1 MTNTIGAMPPAAS
14 AAPLSGSARTP
25 AAEVAQPTAD
35 QAGKSAGDVICA
47 FSPAGLAA
55 LSEAAQDGLEQGL
68 EQVVQLAQDTGEQLL
83 QGLGAVSESA
93 QSLVEGAAPYATLG
107 ALVLGQLMSERA

>member
-14 AAPLSGSARTP
+14 AAPLSGNARTP
-25 AAEVAQPTAD
+25 AAEAAQPTAG
-35 QAGKSAGDVICA
+35 QASAGDVICA

-55 LSEAAQDGLEQGL
+55 LSEVAQQGLEQGI
-68 EQVVQLAQDTGEQLL
+68 EQVVQLAQDTGDQLL

>member
-1 MTNTIGAMPPAAS
+1 
-14 AAPLSGSARTP
+14 PLSGSTRTP
-25 AAEVAQPTAD
+25 AAEAAPPTAG
-35 QAGKSAGDVICA
+35 QASAGDVICA

-55 LSEAAQDGLEQGL
+55 LSEVAQQGLEQGI
-68 EQVVQLAQDTGEQLL
+68 EQVAQLAQDTGDQLL
-83 QGLGAVSESA
+83 QGLGAVSQGA

>member
-1 MTNTIGAMPPAAS
+1 MTNTIGATPPAAS
-14 AAPLSGSARTP
+14 AAPLSSNARTP
-25 AAEVAQPTAD
+25 AVEAAQPAAG
-35 QAGKSAGDVICA
+35 QASAGDVICA

-55 LSEAAQDGLEQGL
+55 LSEVAQQGLEQGID
-68 EQVVQLAQDTGEQLL
+68 QVVQLAQDSGDQLL
-83 QGLGAVSESA
+83 QGLGALSEGA